1 MDDAS
6 SWCPTCLC
14 GVPALLTLFV
24 LLVGASPSQPWAL
37 RAANALILVADH
49 LLMPLHYVVDR
60 LLIWPAVICVWFQPK
75 ERWPMPWSV
84 SYVQLLDA
92 LVKFFVERY
101 PPTDGKHPFSLSEDD
116 FAKMMEEKQAT
127 HTMIPFELH
136 WLGSFIR
143 LYPPVTK
150 PIVSLVLMPLLRWFV
165 GPMGLHV
172 DEQGDIG
179 IHIFK
184 CRFLVEARKEYG
196 EQKGNELCVKQCAVA
211 MEQIWRERVG
221 VETWLDPD
229 FETCA
234 CNIHAVPRPDDTRP
248 YLDCASL
255 DW

>member
-1 MDDAS
+1 MS
-6 SWCPTCLC
+6 
-14 GVPALLTLFV
+14 VEE
-24 LLVGASPSQPWAL
+24 VGAPWRTML
-37 RAANALILVADH
+37 FIRAINFLLLAVDH
-49 LLMPLHYVVDR
+49 LLMPFNFIIDR
-60 LLIWPAVICVWFQPK
+60 LIIWPAVICMWFQPK
-75 ERWPMPWSV
+75 QKWPVPWKV
-84 SYVQLLDA
+84 TYAQLLDA
-92 LVKFFVERY
+92 LTKFFTERY
-101 PPTDGKHPFSLSEDD
+101 PAINGKHPFTLSEDE

-143 LYPPVTK
+143 FYPPLTK
-150 PIVSLVLMPLLRWFV
+150 PIVSLVLMPILRWFV

-172 DEQGDIG
+172 DDEGDVG
-179 IHIFK
+179 IHVYK
-184 CRFLVEARKEYG
+184 CRFLVEARGKFG

-234 CNIHAVPRPDDTRP
+234 CNIHAKRRPCGTRP